1 MKIKLLAAVGLVTAA
16 VMGAGVSL
24 AATGTAKPTT
34 IQACE
39 NTKTHVLYQ
48 RSGAKCPK
56 GDKALS
62 WNVTGPKGATG
73 LAGKTGAAGK
83 TGPQGPAG
91 ATGPTGATGSAGSTG
106 ATGATGK
113 TGPQGPA
120 GISQA
125 KVMTEV
131 NNGTELTLSSAPD
144 LADTTGSS
152 PSYADAGVL
161 VNLGTLGSL
170 TPASLDYTGGSGV
183 IENIRIG
190 DGPQTSTPGIYPQ
203 STNGPGPMPSV
214 DFCYGTGGTQGYS
227 DFYMLGSPSACGSE
241 YGQTLSLAQIQS
253 DFPSNLEAY
262 AWLGVDSTT
271 DNETQQ
277 TVQTVDGQ
285 TINATVGIEAD
296 SNGSWTPYVRV
307 GS

>member
-1 MKIKLLAAVGLVTAA
+1 LKIKLLAAVGLVAAA

-24 AATGTAKPTT
+24 AATGTAKPAT

-39 NTKTHVLYQ
+39 NTKTHGLYK

-62 WNVTGPKGATG
+62 WNVAGPKGATG
-73 LAGKTGAAGK
+73 PAGKTGATGNAGPQGPAGATGN

-91 ATGPTGATGSAGSTG
+91 ATGN
-106 ATGATGK
+106 

-131 NNGTELTLSSAPD
+131 NNGTEFTLSSAPD
-144 LADTTGSS
+144 LADTSSSTS
-152 PSYADAGVL
+152 PSYADAGVV
-161 VNLGTLGSL
+161 VNLGSLGSL
-170 TPASLDYTGGSGV
+170 TPASLDYTGGDGL
-183 IENIRIG
+183 IENIWIG
-190 DGPQTSTPGIYPQ
+190 DGPETSTSGTYPQ
-203 STNGPGPMPSV
+203 SSTGYPLSSA
-214 DFCYGTGGTQGYS
+214 DFCYGKGGTSGYS
-227 DFYMLGSPSACGSE
+227 DFYMLGSSSACGTA

-253 DFPSNLEAY
+253 EFPSNLEAY
-262 AWLGVDSTT
+262 AWLGVDSLTA
-271 DNETQQ
+271 Q

-285 TINATVGIEAD
+285 TINATVGIEAN
-296 SNGSWTPYVRV
+296 SNGSWTPYVSV

>member
-1 MKIKLLAAVGLVTAA
+1 LKIKLLAAVGLVAAA

-24 AATGTAKPTT
+24 AATGTAKPAT

-39 NTKTHVLYQ
+39 NTKTHGLYK

-62 WNVTGPKGATG
+62 WNVAGPKGATG
-73 LAGKTGAAGK
+73 PAGKTGATGNA
-83 TGPQGPAG
+83 GPQGPAG
-91 ATGPTGATGSAGSTG
+91 ATGN
-106 ATGATGK
+106 

-131 NNGTELTLSSAPD
+131 NNGTEFTLSPAPD
-144 LADTTGSS
+144 LADTSSSTS
-152 PSYADAGVL
+152 PSYADAGVV
-161 VNLGTLGSL
+161 VNLGSLGSL
-170 TPASLDYTGGSGV
+170 TPASLDYTGGDGL
-183 IENIRIG
+183 IENIWIG
-190 DGPQTSTPGIYPQ
+190 DGPETSTPGTYPQ
-203 STNGPGPMPSV
+203 SSTGYPLSSAN
-214 DFCYGTGGTQGYS
+214 FCYGKGGTAGYS
-227 DFYMLGSPSACGSE
+227 GFYMLGSSSACGSA
-241 YGQTLSLAQIQS
+241 YGETLSLAQIQS

-262 AWLGVDSTT
+262 AWLGVDSLTA
-271 DNETQQ
+271 Q

-285 TINATVGIEAD
+285 TINATVGIEAN
-296 SNGSWTPYVRV
+296 SNGSWTPYVSV

>member
-1 MKIKLLAAVGLVTAA
+1 
-16 VMGAGVSL
+16 MGAGVSL
-24 AATGTAKPTT
+24 AATSTAKPTT

-39 NTKTHVLYQ
+39 NTKTHGLFK

-73 LAGKTGAAGK
+73 QAGKTGATGN

-91 ATGPTGATGSAGSTG
+91 ATGS
-106 ATGATGK
+106 

-131 NNGTELTLSSAPD
+131 NNGTEFTLSSAPD
-144 LADTTGSS
+144 LADTSTSTSTS
-152 PSYADAGVL
+152 PSYADAGVV
-161 VNLGTLGSL
+161 VNLGSLGSL
-170 TPASLDYTGGSGV
+170 TPASLDYTGGDGL
-183 IENIRIG
+183 IENIWIG
-190 DGPQTSTPGIYPQ
+190 DGPETSTSGTYPQ
-203 STNGPGPMPSV
+203 SSTGYPLSSA
-214 DFCYGTGGTQGYS
+214 DFCYGKGGTAGYS
-227 DFYMLGSPSACGSE
+227 GFYMLGSSAACGSA

-262 AWLGVDSTT
+262 AWLGVDSLTA
-271 DNETQQ
+271 Q
-277 TVQTVDGQ
+277 TVQAVDGQ
-285 TINATVGIEAD
+285 TINATVGIEAN
-296 SNGSWTPYVRV
+296 SNGSWTPYVSV

>member
-1 MKIKLLAAVGLVTAA
+1 MKIKLLAAAGLVAAA

-24 AATGTAKPTT
+24 AATSTAKPTT

-39 NTKTHVLYQ
+39 NTKTHGLFK

-56 GDKALS
+56 EDKALS

-73 LAGKTGAAGK
+73 QAGKTGA
-83 TGPQGPAG
+83 
-91 ATGPTGATGSAGSTG
+91 TGS
-106 ATGATGK
+106 

-131 NNGTELTLSSAPD
+131 NNGTEFTLSSAPD
-144 LADTTGSS
+144 LADTSSSTS
-152 PSYADAGVL
+152 PSYADAGVV
-161 VNLGTLGSL
+161 VNLGSLGSL
-170 TPASLDYTGGSGV
+170 TPASLDYTGGDGL
-183 IENIRIG
+183 IENIWIG
-190 DGPQTSTPGIYPQ
+190 DGPETSTSGTYPQ
-203 STNGPGPMPSV
+203 SSTGYPLSSA
-214 DFCYGTGGTQGYS
+214 DFCYGKGGTAGYS
-227 DFYMLGSPSACGSE
+227 GFYMLGSSSACGSA

-262 AWLGVDSTT
+262 AWLGVDSLTA
-271 DNETQQ
+271 Q
-277 TVQTVDGQ
+277 TVQAVDGQ
-285 TINATVGIEAD
+285 TINATVGIEAN
-296 SNGSWTPYVRV
+296 SNGSWTPYVSV